1 MNLNHLK
8 DKDLLTQM
16 MRLIQSERD
25 LLVSILHH
33 LREIERRRLF
43 ADLGYSSLFEYAV
56 GELKYSEGQAGR
68 RIAAMRLLKG
78 LPADAAALIETKIT
92 TGELSLSNVQQAS
105 SFFRDQSLA
114 EPRRI
119 ISAEDKLHV
128 LELLENKSVRAG
140 QKELLRLAPEI
151 AMPKEKERV
160 ITACATEVRFTMSAS
175 LKLKLESVRALLG
188 LKGANMSYAELF
200 DAMSDLSLAALEAKK
215 FGKKRAQSVQ
225 TDLLKEKALPA
236 TPTTVGVG
244 RDQSSHVVTGATSG
258 NTRYIPQSIKHFVW
272 QRDRGVCTNCGTR
285 RHLNYDH
292 VKPLALGGGTTPD
305 NLRLL
310 CFQCNQRAGM
320 RTFGVDKMRAGVGG
334 RRVATG
340 AATV

>member
-25 LLVSILHH
+25 LLVSVLHH

-43 ADLGYSSLFEYAV
+43 ADLGYSSLFDYAV

-68 RIAAMRLLKG
+68 RIAAMRLLKD
-78 LPADAAALIETKIT
+78 LPADAAARIETKIT

-119 ISAEDKLHV
+119 INAEDKLQV

-140 QKELLRLAPEI
+140 QKELLRLSPEF

-160 ITACATEVRFTMSAS
+160 ITDTATEVRFTMSDA
-175 LKLKLESVRALLG
+175 LKIKLESVRALLG
-188 LKGANMSYAELF
+188 LKGANMSYAALF

-215 FGKKRAQSVQ
+215 FGKKRAQSLQ
-225 TDLLKEKALPA
+225 TDLPKEKALPSTQA
-236 TPTTVGVG
+236 VNNSAAAEAPTAP
-244 RDQSSHVVTGATSG
+244 SNGASN

-292 VKPLALGGGTTPD
+292 VRPLALGGGTTPD

-334 RRVATG
+334 RRFG
-340 AATV
+340 C

>member
-16 MRLIQSERD
+16 RQLIQSERD
-25 LLVSILHH
+25 LLVSVLHH

-43 ADLGYSSLFEYAV
+43 ADLGYSSLFDYAV

-68 RIAAMRLLKG
+68 RIAAMRLLKD
-78 LPADAAALIETKIT
+78 LPADAAARIETKISA
-92 TGELSLSNVQQAS
+92 GELSLSNVQQAS

-114 EPRRI
+114 APRRVI
-119 ISAEDKLHV
+119 NAEDKLHV

-140 QKELLRLAPEI
+140 QKELLRLSPEI

-160 ITACATEVRFTMSAS
+160 ITDSATEVRFTMSDA

-188 LKGANMSYAELF
+188 LKGANMSYADLF

-215 FGKKRAQSVQ
+215 FGKKRTQSVQ
-225 TDLLKEKALPA
+225 PDLPKEKALPA
-236 TPTTVGVG
+236 TQTTVGVG
-244 RDQSSHVVTGATSG
+244 REQPSHVVTRATSG
-258 NTRYIPQSIKHFVW
+258 NARYIPQSIKHFVW

-292 VKPLALGGGTTPD
+292 IRPLALGGGTTSD

-310 CFQCNQRAGM
+310 CFQCNQRSGM
-320 RTFGVDKMRAGVGG
+320 RTFGVDKMRVGVGG

>member
-1 MNLNHLK
+1 MNLIHVK

-16 MRLIQSERD
+16 RQLIQFERD

-43 ADLGYSSLFEYAV
+43 ADLGYSSLFDYAV

-68 RIAAMRLLKG
+68 RIAAMRLLKD
-78 LPADAAALIETKIT
+78 LPAAAAATVESKIT

-105 SFFRDQSLA
+105 CFLRDKAAS
-114 EPRRI
+114 EPRRVI
-119 ISAEDKLHV
+119 TAEEKLNV

-140 QKELLRLAPEI
+140 QKELLRLSPVI

-160 ITACATEVRFTMSAS
+160 ITDCATEVRFTMSDT
-175 LKLKLESVRALLG
+175 LKIKLESVRALLG
-188 LKGANMSYAELF
+188 LKGANMSYADLF
-200 DAMSDLSLAALEAKK
+200 DAMSDLSLAALEAKR
-215 FGKKRAQSVQ
+215 FGKKRAQVAHE
-225 TDLLKEKALPA
+225 DMPKEKALPS
-236 TPTTVGVG
+236 TPTTNVTADAATHKVPAN
-244 RDQSSHVVTGATSG
+244 VVTG

-272 QRDRGVCTNCGTR
+272 RRDRGVCTNCGSR

-292 VKPLALGGGTTPD
+292 IRPLALGGGATPQ

-310 CFQCNQRAGM
+310 CFQCNQRAGI
-320 RTFGVDKMRAGVGG
+320 RSFGIDKMRAGSRGT
-334 RRVATG
+334 TG
-340 AATV
+340 AVGATSI